1 MPLEKR
7 TTASQL
13 RAVSIGIAALAV
25 AVGVTIMFFQAAGN
39 GKAPV
44 VVSDTTDQFRVGN
57 ATAMAKSIAGDGPL
71 LFSDV
76 SGRGQQRPIYVT
88 HQGADPLSGWRAF
101 SAKAKGSPDGCFVQW
116 DAEADRFTQK
126 DGDGESCDDR
136 TFDLNGEGLTP
147 YPVGIVGS
155 GDEAT
160 IFVDLG
166 AEGSTTTSTTS
177 TTVAVP

>member
-88 HQGADPLSGWRAF
+88 HQGADPPSGWR
-101 SAKAKGSPDGCFVQW
+101 SPPKQRARPMVV
-116 DAEADRFTQK
+116 
-126 DGDGESCDDR
+126 SC
-136 TFDLNGEGLTP
+136 
-147 YPVGIVGS
+147 S
-155 GDEAT
+155 GMRRPIDSPKQTVTANHAMT
-160 IFVDLG
+160 
-166 AEGSTTTSTTS
+166 ARST
-177 TTVAVP
+177 